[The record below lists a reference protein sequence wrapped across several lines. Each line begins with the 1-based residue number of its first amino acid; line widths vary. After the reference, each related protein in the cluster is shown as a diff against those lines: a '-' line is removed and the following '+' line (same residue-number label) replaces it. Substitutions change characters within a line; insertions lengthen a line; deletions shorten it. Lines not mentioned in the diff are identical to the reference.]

1 VQQAS
6 WYVLLNLLLP
16 VASDTG
22 KIVASPISCVQF
34 HGAKVGFWHSWHR
47 IWIINWAK
55 VHNSCN
61 VQQALSCQENGTR
74 RQAKDAIP
82 WLPLHAARSYE
93 TQKNHSVA
101 SCVKSWLLSYSCLQV
116 SLRCWWCFECKQSNL
131 DHFLNGSQMFACATV
146 EGPSMFAPAVVSVER
161 FALGIS
167 FCSRP

>member
-1 VQQAS
+1 MICLAES
-6 WYVLLNLLLP
+6 T
-16 VASDTG
+16 VACG
-22 KIVASPISCVQF
+22 KWHWENRSLSNIMRPISWSQS
-34 HGAKVGFWHSWHR
+34 WLLTHSWHR